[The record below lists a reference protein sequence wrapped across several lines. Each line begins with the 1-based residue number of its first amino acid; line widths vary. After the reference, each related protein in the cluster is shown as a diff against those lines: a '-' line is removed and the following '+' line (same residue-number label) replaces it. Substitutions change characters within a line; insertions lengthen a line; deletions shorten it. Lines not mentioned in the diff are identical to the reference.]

1 MSSDGSPTRILLVVD
16 VQRSLFDPP
25 NPVPGSTQIL
35 RTLEAAL
42 ARERAASPPTK
53 VIWIRHGEDD
63 DPDFAPNTT
72 PWEIVQ
78 TELFRIQENEV
89 IVDKTTPDSFH
100 KTSLASHIETAGFDP
115 QSLQLVIMGLQS
127 DYCIQ
132 ATARSAIARYPSAR
146 VSLVHGAH
154 GTYNDEKNG
163 RSAEEVSEQIEKELK
178 DEGVIIEDS
187 FTEVIRHT
195 GLLQH
200 LGEAKGP
207 DTVGERQQAGKS
219 GANKCADTERT
230 PTVTLKPGV

>member
-1 MSSDGSPTRILLVVD
+1 M
-16 VQRSLFDPP
+16 
-25 NPVPGSTQIL
+25 
-35 RTLEAAL
+35 
-42 ARERAASPPTK
+42 
-53 VIWIRHGEDD
+53 IWIQHGEDD

-115 QSLQLVIMGLQS
+115 QTLQLVIMGLQS

-154 GTYNDEKNG
+154 GTYDDEKNG
-163 RSAEEVSEQIEKELK
+163 RSADEVSEQIEKELR
-178 DEGVIIEDS
+178 DEGVIIED
-187 FTEVIRHT
+187 V
-195 GLLQH
+195 
-200 LGEAKGP
+200 
-207 DTVGERQQAGKS
+207 
-219 GANKCADTERT
+219 N
-230 PTVTLKPGV
+230 